1 MEASQAKRGAVSH
14 HNEFV
19 RQDSSTHK
27 TVHPRK
33 QTILGEGK
41 SRSLFVRKSPLHGLG
56 CFARVRFLQGNR
68 IAEYAGEKISRK
80 EAMRRMKRPNGKRI
94 SELEPEW
101 YIDGS
106 VDGNQT
112 QFINHSCDPN
122 ADAFVFGGSLLIFAL
137 REIAPGE
144 EITVDYL
151 NSFEQDQSV
160 CQCRTASCR
169 QGNIQKAA

>member
-1 MEASQAKRGAVSH
+1 MLQLI
-14 HNEFV
+14 
-19 RQDSSTHK
+19 Q

-33 QTILGEGK
+33 QTIPGQGK
-41 SRSLFVRKSPLHGLG
+41 TSRSLSVTKSPLHGLG
-56 CFARVRFLQGNR
+56 CFATVRFLKGNR

-80 EAMRRMKRPNGKRI
+80 EAMRRMKGPNGKRI
-94 SELEPEW
+94 SELEAEW

-106 VDGNQT
+106 VHGNQT
-112 QFINHSCDPN
+112 QYINHSCDPN
-122 ADAFVFGGSLLIFAL
+122 ADAFVIRGSLIIFAL

-160 CQCRTASCR
+160 CQCRPASCR
-169 QGNIQKAA
+169 QRIIQKAA

>member
-1 MEASQAKRGAVSH
+1 MLQLI
-14 HNEFV
+14 
-19 RQDSSTHK
+19 K
-27 TVHPRK
+27 TVHRRK
-33 QTILGEGK
+33 QTIFGEGK
-41 SRSLFVRKSPLHGLG
+41 TWRSLSVTKSPLHRLG
-56 CFARVRFLQGNR
+56 CFATVRFLKGNR

-94 SELEPEW
+94 SELEAEW

-106 VDGNQT
+106 VGGNQT
-112 QFINHSCDPN
+112 QYINHSCDPN
-122 ADAFVFGGSLLIFAL
+122 ADAFVIGGSLFIFAL

-169 QGNIQKAA
+169 QGDIQKAA

>member
-1 MEASQAKRGAVSH
+1 
-14 HNEFV
+14 
-19 RQDSSTHK
+19 
-27 TVHPRK
+27 
-33 QTILGEGK
+33 
-41 SRSLFVRKSPLHGLG
+41 
-56 CFARVRFLQGNR
+56 VRFLQGYR

-80 EAMRRMKRPNGKRI
+80 EAMRRMKGSKGKRI
-94 SELEPEW
+94 SELEAEW

-112 QFINHSCDPN
+112 QYINHSCDPN
-122 ADAFVFGGSLLIFAL
+122 ADAFVIGGSLFIFAL

-160 CQCRTASCR
+160 CQCLTASCR
-169 QGNIQKAA
+169 QRIIQKAA

>member
-1 MEASQAKRGAVSH
+1 M
-14 HNEFV
+14 NEHPV
-19 RQDSSTHK
+19 RTRSVQSTSA
-27 TVHPRK
+27 
-33 QTILGEGK
+33 L
-41 SRSLFVRKSPLHGLG
+41 SVRKSPLQGNG
-56 CFARVRFLQGNR
+56 CFATVRFLKGYR
-68 IAEYAGEKISRK
+68 IDEYAGERITRR
-80 EAMRRMKRPNGKRI
+80 EAMQRMRGSGGKRI
-94 SELEPEW
+94 SELDEDW

-112 QFINHSCDPN
+112 QYVNHSCDPN
-122 ADAFVFGGSLLIFAL
+122 ADAFVIGGSLFIFAL

-169 QGNIQKAA
+169 QRIIQKAA

>member
-1 MEASQAKRGAVSH
+1 MKG
-14 HNEFV
+14 
-19 RQDSSTHK
+19 SS
-27 TVHPRK
+27 
-33 QTILGEGK
+33 
-41 SRSLFVRKSPLHGLG
+41 
-56 CFARVRFLQGNR
+56 
-68 IAEYAGEKISRK
+68 
-80 EAMRRMKRPNGKRI
+80 GKRI
-94 SELEPEW
+94 SELETEW

-112 QFINHSCDPN
+112 QYINHSCDPN
-122 ADAFVFGGSLLIFAL
+122 ADAVVIDGSLFIFAL
-137 REIAPGE
+137 REIAAGD

>member
-1 MEASQAKRGAVSH
+1 M
-14 HNEFV
+14 FI
-19 RQDSSTHK
+19 T
-27 TVHPRK
+27 
-33 QTILGEGK
+33 
-41 SRSLFVRKSPLHGLG
+41 KSPLHGLG
-56 CFARVRFLQGNR
+56 CFARVRFLKGNP
-68 IAEYAGEKISRK
+68 IAEYAGEKISRQ
-80 EAMRRMKRPNGKRI
+80 EAMRRMKGSNGKRI
-94 SELEPEW
+94 SELEAEW

-112 QFINHSCDPN
+112 QYINHSCDPN
-122 ADAFVFGGSLLIFAL
+122 ADAFVIVGSLFIFAL

-169 QGNIQKAA
+169 QGDIQKAA

>member
-1 MEASQAKRGAVSH
+1 
-14 HNEFV
+14 
-19 RQDSSTHK
+19 
-27 TVHPRK
+27 VH
-33 QTILGEGK
+33 
-41 SRSLFVRKSPLHGLG
+41 
-56 CFARVRFLQGNR
+56 FLQGYR

-94 SELEPEW
+94 SELEAEW

-106 VDGNQT
+106 LGGNQT
-112 QFINHSCDPN
+112 QYINHSCDPN
-122 ADAFVFGGSLLIFAL
+122 ADAFVIGGSLFIFAI

-169 QGNIQKAA
+169 EGNIQKAA

>member
-1 MEASQAKRGAVSH
+1 MLQLI
-14 HNEFV
+14 
-19 RQDSSTHK
+19 Q
-27 TVHPRK
+27 TVQRRK
-33 QTILGEGK
+33 QTIPVEGK
-41 SRSLFVRKSPLHGLG
+41 TSSSLVVTKSPLHGLG
-56 CFARVRFLQGNR
+56 CFATVRLLKGDR
-68 IAEYAGEKISRK
+68 IAEYAGEKISHK

-94 SELEPEW
+94 SELESEW

-106 VDGNQT
+106 VEGNQT
-112 QFINHSCDPN
+112 QYINHSCDPN
-122 ADAFVFGGSLLIFAL
+122 ADAFVIDGSLFIFAM

-169 QGNIQKAA
+169 QRIIQKAA